1 MYADEGPD
9 LEYARP
15 SIKSRQ
21 EQSTDLW
28 EMLNLPAVVKEV
40 CAALR
45 TILEEVLMLE
55 NEVLL
60 TEARRQKASKS

>member
-1 MYADEGPD
+1 VYADEGPD

-15 SIKSRQ
+15 
-21 EQSTDLW
+21 
-28 EMLNLPAVVKEV
+28 VVMKEA

-55 NEVLL
+55 GEVLL
-60 TEARRQKASKS
+60 AEARRQ

>member
-9 LEYARP
+9 LGYARP

-28 EMLNLPAVVKEV
+28 EMPNLPVVMKEV

-45 TILEEVLMLE
+45 TILEEVLMLKG
-55 NEVLL
+55 EVLL
-60 TEARRQKASKS
+60 TEARRQ